1 MVKVMVMAVVTAG
14 HRVEWRWRGGS
25 FVTCEPRLLLGHRR
39 DLLLE
44 ERTAGVKSVGRA
56 RGERSWVRPARPGL
70 LLLLPCV
77 DFIVVVVCITD
88 VLL

>member
-1 MVKVMVMAVVTAG
+1 M
-14 HRVEWRWRGGS
+14 
-25 FVTCEPRLLLGHRR
+25 
-39 DLLLE
+39 
-44 ERTAGVKSVGRA
+44 
-56 RGERSWVRPARPGL
+56 RPARPGL